1 MSKTSEKVEERPV
14 LLALLICAIAYCK
27 QTPCSLK
34 TADSRR
40 SEGGEKRF
48 SHISLGVFPTDS
60 RAVQFI
66 YTHTCFHTAPSLFS
80 LLCSC
85 TPNRESAQAGGT
97 PSRSTLSRCT
107 SISALA
113 LVTGSSA
120 RLDLFRLLYLCVGL
134 ARRSQPA
141 GRCRTDTGLC
151 CHDGICSGS
160 WRCLIIDVPLSSSL
174 FNYCMIFLCLFSDKT
189 FTC

>member
-14 LLALLICAIAYCK
+14 LPALLICAIAYCK

-85 TPNRESAQAGGT
+85 TPNRESAQVGGT

-160 WRCLIIDVPLSSSL
+160 
-174 FNYCMIFLCLFSDKT
+174 
-189 FTC
+189 